1 LVNGGTVD
9 FGSGNLCINCHQ
21 SRPYEIPDMSS
32 DSTDITSSRWGTHHG
47 PQGSLI
53 FGIGGFEVPGS
64 VAYSNSPHKD
74 LLAKGC
80 VDCHMA
86 EAFGNSAGGHTFNM
100 TYIYHGGETPNMVA
114 CTQCHA
120 GADDFNINGTQDEI
134 EALLEELKGLLI
146 AEGVYN
152 TNNGLWNTGRYPTN
166 VAGAALNF
174 KFIEEDRSHGVHNYE
189 YAKAL
194 LQNAIEAIQ

>member
-1 LVNGGTVD
+1 
-9 FGSGNLCINCHQ
+9 
-21 SRPYEIPDMSS
+21 M
-32 DSTDITSSRWGTHHG
+32 
-47 PQGSLI
+47 
-53 FGIGGFEVPGS
+53 
-64 VAYSNSPHKD
+64 
-74 LLAKGC
+74 
-80 VDCHMA
+80 
-86 EAFGNSAGGHTFNM
+86 
-100 TYIYHGGETPNMVA
+100 
-114 CTQCHA
+114 
-120 GADDFNINGTQDEI
+120 
-134 EALLEELKGLLI
+134 I